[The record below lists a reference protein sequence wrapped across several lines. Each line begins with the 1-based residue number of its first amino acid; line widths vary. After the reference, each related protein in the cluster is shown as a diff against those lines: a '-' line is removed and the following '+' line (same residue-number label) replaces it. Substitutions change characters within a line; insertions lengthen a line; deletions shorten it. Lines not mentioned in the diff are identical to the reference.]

1 MCTFASHTVMTFD
14 SDIIFSGEGVGGF
27 SIIYAFGICCSD
39 LQRFPEVMLV
49 VNFLMGVS
57 AENCFCT
64 FANNF
69 LNIVS
74 PYYFFGHFH
83 RRREGGRDEE
93 QWRKLDA
100 IDLIS
105 SPKLCP
111 ALQLALPTVQLPNK
125 RRKPKKNKMQKYKTK
140 KDKETRQKDKTKR

>member
-1 MCTFASHTVMTFD
+1 MTLICLSSAQTCTFAAHTVMTFD

-27 SIIYAFGICCSD
+27 SIIYVFGICCSD

-74 PYYFFGHFH
+74 PYYSFGHFH
-83 RRREGGRDEE
+83 RGREGGMRNNGGSWT
-93 QWRKLDA
+93 Q
-100 IDLIS
+100 LI
-105 SPKLCP
+105 
-111 ALQLALPTVQLPNK
+111 
-125 RRKPKKNKMQKYKTK
+125 
-140 KDKETRQKDKTKR
+140 